1 MQDNFLAK
9 LSHEIRTPINAIIG
23 FGYLFQQTR
32 LDDQQRK
39 YLTSITDSA
48 KDLLHIFQEML
59 DYSQMEESGF
69 ALNPLPFR
77 LDTIIQN
84 IITTIEPR
92 CRAKSLLFRAH
103 VEKDVPPELTG
114 DAMRISQI
122 LLNLTGNA
130 IKFTEKGSVSLH
142 VSCTSDGA
150 ISFKVIDTGIGIP
163 EASCKEIFKPFIQVD
178 NSHTRDHGGAG
189 LGLATCFRLTKAM
202 QGSISVAPNKE
213 AESGSIFDVTLPL
226 SVPSVSEKA
235 LNDSPITSLKILV
248 VDHEPLSQ
256 QVTESTLQSLGT
268 RVSIASNGEDAL
280 QKIAEADNTDDPFK
294 VIVLTWRMPGMNGI
308 EAATYVQ
315 EMTLRHAPILI
326 LHSQYCLNEVEQLA
340 KDAGIAAAL
349 SKPTSPAEFQKLLT
363 ELLEN
368 IPETTDIPAQ
378 NDDDADDGPARILLV
393 EDNEINQEIAY
404 EVLKA
409 AQLEV
414 DIANNGQEAVD
425 AVEKQKYS
433 LVLMDVQMPIM
444 DGLEATRRI
453 RAAGYRMPIIAMT
466 AHAMLDDKETSLSAG
481 MNAHLTK
488 PLEPMALFAAI
499 NSLLPARTTAKK
511 ENVTKPTVAPI
522 RKNKLPE
529 NLEGFNL
536 ISGLATVGGNETLYA
551 GLLVKF
557 ADRYATIN
565 EDISACLQN
574 NDLET
579 AVRHAHTVRGIA
591 ANLGAEALAEAAENL
606 EKTITHNPNMITPHL
621 RTLIVRLT
629 EAVSAIIE
637 NLGDD
642 GLSGPG
648 ESAVPIEERLNVAER
663 EHACH
668 VLTQAILHMEQDWGH
683 ASDTV
688 IYLKERLKGTPLE
701 SPLAQLQGAIEDFEV
716 EKAQAISIEAQKLLH
731 VS

>member
-39 YLTSITDSA
+39 YLTSITESA

-59 DYSQMEESGF
+59 DFSQMEEAGF

-77 LDTIIQN
+77 LDTVMQN
-84 IITTIEPR
+84 LSATIEPR
-92 CRAKSLLFRAH
+92 CREKSLVFRYNVAS
-103 VEKDVPPELTG
+103 DVPKMLNG

-122 LLNLTGNA
+122 LLNLAGNA
-130 IKFTEKGSVSLH
+130 IKFTEKGSVSIN
-142 VSCTSDGA
+142 VSLTEEGL
-150 ISFKVIDTGIGIP
+150 ISFRVMDTGIGIP
-163 EASCKEIFKPFIQVD
+163 EESCKEIFKPFIQVD
-178 NSHTRDHGGAG
+178 NSHTREHGGAG
-189 LGLATCFRLTKAM
+189 LGLATCYRLTQAM
-202 QGSISVAPNKE
+202 GGTIAVFPNRE
-213 AESGSIFDVTLPL
+213 ESSGSVFNVTVPLEAIEELKHDTTSPLGDV
-226 SVPSVSEKA
+226 
-235 LNDSPITSLKILV
+235 KILV

-256 QVTESTLQSLGT
+256 QVTEAALQSLGML
-268 RVSIASNGEDAL
+268 VSVAISGEEAL
-280 QKIAEADNTDDPFK
+280 QMIADADNAGAPFRA
-294 VIVLTWRMPGMNGI
+294 VVLTWRMPSMNGI
-308 EAATYVQ
+308 EAASYVQ
-315 EMTLRHAPILI
+315 EMTLSQKPFLI

-340 KDAGIAAAL
+340 KDAGISLAL
-349 SKPTSPAEFQKLLT
+349 PKPTSPSDFEKHLIELIESHLPPAVDAE
-363 ELLEN
+363 EGE
-368 IPETTDIPAQ
+368 D
-378 NDDDADDGPARILLV
+378 DDGPARILLV

-433 LVLMDVQMPIM
+433 LILMDVQMPIM

-488 PLEPMALFAAI
+488 PLEPMALFATI
-499 NSLLPARTTAKK
+499 NSLLPTRNSAPKKESTVKPTTA
-511 ENVTKPTVAPI
+511 PM

-529 NLEGFNL
+529 SIEGFNL

-551 GLLVKF
+551 SLLVKF
-557 ADRYATIN
+557 ADRYATVN
-565 EDISACLQN
+565 EDISACLQR

-591 ANLGAEALAEAAENL
+591 ANLGAEALAEAAATL
-606 EKTITHNPNMITPHL
+606 EKTLVHNPNMITPHL
-621 RTLIVRLT
+621 RTLVVRLT

-637 NLGDD
+637 HLGSD
-642 GLSGPG
+642 GAGSSG
-648 ESAVPIEERLNVAER
+648 ETEATIADRLNVAER

-668 VLTQAILHMEQDWGH
+668 VLDQAIAHMEQDWGH

-688 IYLKERLKGTPLE
+688 LYLKERLQGTPLE
-701 SPLAQLQGAIEDFEV
+701 RLVSQLLGAVEDFEV
-716 EKAQAISIEAQKLLH
+716 ERAQGLSMEVQKLLH

>member
-59 DYSQMEESGF
+59 DFSQMEEAGF

-77 LDTIIQN
+77 LETVMQN
-84 IITTIEPR
+84 LSATIEPR
-92 CRAKSLLFRAH
+92 CREKSLVFLYSIAP
-103 VEKDVPPELTG
+103 EVPPMLNG

-122 LLNLTGNA
+122 LLNLAGNA
-130 IKFTEKGSVSLH
+130 IKFTEKGSVSVD
-142 VSCTSDGA
+142 VSCTEAGR
-150 ISFKVIDTGIGIP
+150 ISFKVLDTGIGIP
-163 EASCKEIFKPFIQVD
+163 EESCKEIFKPFIQVD
-178 NSHTRDHGGAG
+178 NSHTREHGGAG
-189 LGLATCFRLTKAM
+189 LGLATCYRLTQAM
-202 QGSISVAPNKE
+202 HGSIVVYPNKE
-213 AESGSIFDVTLPL
+213 NGGGSVFDVTVPLEAVEAQEHDATSPL
-226 SVPSVSEKA
+226 SA
-235 LNDSPITSLKILV
+235 LKVLV

-256 QVTESTLQSLGT
+256 QVTEAALNSLGMH
-268 RVSIASNGEDAL
+268 VSVAISGEEAL
-280 QKIAEADNTDDPFK
+280 QMIADADNAGAPFK
-294 VIVLTWRMPGMNGI
+294 LAILTWRMPSMNGI
-308 EAATYVQ
+308 EAASYVQ
-315 EMTLRHAPILI
+315 EMTLSQKPILI

-340 KDAGIAAAL
+340 NDAGIALAL
-349 SKPTSPAEFQKLLT
+349 PKPTSPADFELRIK

-368 IPETTDIPAQ
+368 HTSASADA
-378 NDDDADDGPARILLV
+378 DDDEDDDGPARILLV

-433 LVLMDVQMPIM
+433 LILMDVQMPIM

-488 PLEPMALFAAI
+488 PLEPMALFATI
-499 NSLLPARTTAKK
+499 NSLLPTRNSSSAKK
-511 ENVTKPTVAPI
+511 ETVAKPTTAPV
-522 RKNKLPE
+522 RKNKLPDSI
-529 NLEGFNL
+529 EGFNL

-551 GLLVKF
+551 SLLVKF
-557 ADRYATIN
+557 ADRYATVN
-565 EDISACLQN
+565 EDISACLQR

-591 ANLGAEALAEAAENL
+591 ANLGAESLAEAAETL
-606 EKTITHNPNMITPHL
+606 EKTLVHNPNMITPHL
-621 RTLIVRLT
+621 RTLVVRLT
-629 EAVSAIIE
+629 EAVGAIIE
-637 NLGDD
+637 HLGAD
-642 GLSGPG
+642 GAGSSG
-648 ESAVPIEERLNVAER
+648 EAEATIEDRLNVAER

-668 VLTQAILHMEQDWGH
+668 VLAQAILHMEQDWGH

-688 IYLKERLKGTPLE
+688 LYLKDRLQGTPLE
-701 SPLAQLQGAIEDFEV
+701 RLVSQLLGAVEDFEV
-716 EKAQAISIEAQKLLH
+716 ERAQGLSVEVQKLLH
-731 VS
+731 AS